1 MTARILAEWHPLRR
15 VVVRPPGMEA
25 FFGLLEPYSNLY
37 ERVFSLSRARK
48 EHEELSETLRSGF
61 GVRVQ
66 NLDQMLLEAAG
77 RRPQVAQ
84 TLFDEVVRT
93 VVFSGPGSD
102 RARREFRSTI
112 RSLDGEQLIQTL
124 VLSPSIR
131 FERGRGARSVSS
143 FMTLRVPLTNLFFL
157 RDQQAVTDRGS
168 IVGRLA
174 KPQRRRE
181 TEITSFVWRA
191 SGERPVT
198 QIQRGTFEGGDYL
211 PARDFALIGT
221 GDRTSRTG
229 VEEFLENGVGVPE
242 VGVVHQPR
250 HPLVPTLDPMVN
262 MHLDTYLNF
271 PGEGIAVGHRE
282 MLEAARV
289 EVYVRDSG
297 RYHRSHETKLLKYL
311 ETTHGFR
318 VDRHLNARTALL
330 RDQLPHDPGSN
341 DPRPGC
347 GPERRAG
354 PREPPTGGGAP
365 SRALPPALP
374 PGRPG
379 VRGAAGGRGVL
390 PVQSRGPRGRAD
402 QCPGRPREPDGRVR
416 GRPLPDRGARARIG
430 RSDR

>member
-1 MTARILAEWHPLRR
+1 
-15 VVVRPPGMEA
+15 MEA

-84 TLFDEVVRT
+84 TLFDEVIRT
-93 VVFSGPGSD
+93 VVFSGPGGD

-143 FMTLRVPLTNLFFL
+143 FLTLRVPLTNLFFL
-157 RDQQAVTDRGS
+157 RDQQAVTDRG
-168 IVGRLA
+168 IVVGRLA

-318 VDRHLNARTALL
+318 VIGISTLEQLCYATNFLTIRDRTILVPDVARNAERVLANL
-330 RDQLPHDPGSN
+330 RQAA
-341 DPRPGC
+341 
-347 GPERRAG
+347 ERRPAHYHRLYLRAA
-354 PREPPTGGGAP
+354 REFGELRAEGGFFPFSRAAREVGLTSVRVGLENLTGAFGGAHCLTA
-365 SRALPPALP
+365 ALE
-374 PGRPG
+374 
-379 VRGAAGGRGVL
+379 RG
-390 PVQSRGPRGRAD
+390 
-402 QCPGRPREPDGRVR
+402 
-416 GRPLPDRGARARIG
+416 
-430 RSDR
+430 